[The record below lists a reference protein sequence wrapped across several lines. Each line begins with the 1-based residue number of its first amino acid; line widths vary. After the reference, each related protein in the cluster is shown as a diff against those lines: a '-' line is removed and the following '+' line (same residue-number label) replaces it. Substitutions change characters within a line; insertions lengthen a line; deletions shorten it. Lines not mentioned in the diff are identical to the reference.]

1 MKMVV
6 GLGNPGE
13 QYAGTRHNAGFEV
26 VERLARRA
34 GATWRRSRQA
44 VAQCAV
50 AEWTGGDR
58 VLLVKPLTY
67 MNASGEAVAALARWH
82 RLRPSEIVV
91 VYDDVDLPLGAVRVR
106 ARGGSGGHRG
116 MASVIEQLGDE
127 GIPRVRIG
135 IGRGRGDRDTV
146 AHVLSRFEAD
156 ERPLA
161 EAAMDRAAAA
171 VDAVLTH
178 GVERAMN
185 EFNAEPKETQ
195 RP

>member
-1 MKMVV
+1 MVV

-13 QYAGTRHNAGFEV
+13 DYVSTRHNAGFEV

-34 GATWRRSRQA
+34 GVSWRRSRQA
-44 VAQCAV
+44 VALCA
-50 AEWTGGDR
+50 AADLPGAGR

-82 RLRPSEIVV
+82 RLRPADIAV

-116 MASVIEQLGDE
+116 MASVIEHLGDE
-127 GIPRVRIG
+127 GIPRVRVG

-146 AHVLSRFEAD
+146 AHVLSRFEDD
-156 ERPLA
+156 ERPVA

-171 VDAVLTH
+171 VTALLTR

-185 EFNAEPKETQ
+185 EFNTEPKETQ